1 MEKLYNFI
9 GGRKLTF
16 ALILTILATVFVW
29 FNKASSEQWIGFMQW
44 VFGIYASG
52 NATEHIAKA
61 LKKK

>member
-1 MEKLYNFI
+1 MDKLYNFI

-29 FNKASSEQWIGFMQW
+29 FSKAQSQQWFEFMQW

-52 NATEHIAKA
+52 NATEHIANA
-61 LKKK
+61 IKKK